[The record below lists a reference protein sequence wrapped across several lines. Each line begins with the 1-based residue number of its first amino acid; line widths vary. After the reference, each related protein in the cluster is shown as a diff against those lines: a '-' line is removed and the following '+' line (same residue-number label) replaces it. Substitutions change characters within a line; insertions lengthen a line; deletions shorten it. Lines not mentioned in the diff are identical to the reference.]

1 VLLVDTNIII
11 DVLGEDPVWS
21 DRAARQ
27 MRFQSRVHELVIN
40 PLIYAELSPSFASVP
55 ELDASIDGL
64 ELTYR
69 ELPRTAL
76 FVAGVAHR
84 HYRKAGGPRQSI
96 LADFLIGAHA
106 AVMGCGIL
114 TRDPRRY
121 RSYFPA
127 VEVIAP

>member
-11 DVLGEDPVWS
+11 DVLGEDAVWS